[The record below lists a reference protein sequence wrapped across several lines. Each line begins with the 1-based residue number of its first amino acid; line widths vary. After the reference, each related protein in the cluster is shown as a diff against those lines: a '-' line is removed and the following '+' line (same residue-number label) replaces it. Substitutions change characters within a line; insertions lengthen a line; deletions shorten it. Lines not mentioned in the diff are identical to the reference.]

1 MRISGTGM
9 PKANSSSNSRAFT
22 LIELIVVIA
31 ILGITLGYI
40 GPRIYSGISTSNM
53 DKASREVLALIQYA
67 RSNAVTKHTVYYIR
81 FDIERSTFGIYPR
94 PESSGE
100 IEIEK
105 EKALPRG
112 VTFKSVKSPY
122 QSEKIDGKADIM
134 VTTEGVIEQGV
145 IYLQGG
151 PGTIHTLV
159 IKPFSGMLKV
169 YDHYVEVVH
178 EKE

>member
-1 MRISGTGM
+1 MRISVTGI
-9 PKANSSSNSRAFT
+9 PKANRSSNRAFT
-22 LIELIVVIA
+22 LIELLVVIVV
-31 ILGITLGYI
+31 LGITLSYI
-40 GPRIYSGISTSNM
+40 GPRIYAGISTSNM
-53 DKASREVLALIQYA
+53 DTAAREMLALIQYA
-67 RSNAVTKHTVYYIR
+67 RSNAVTKHTVHYIR
-81 FDIERSTFGIYPR
+81 FDIEHSTFGVYPR

-100 IEIEK
+100 IEMLKEK
-105 EKALPRG
+105 ELPKG

-159 IKPFSGMLKV
+159 IKPFSGLLKV

-178 EKE
+178 EEE